1 MRQLYAPLLTAGLL
15 LGLSGCFIDVDERPV
30 LPPYRPILMSRATL
44 EQSVALV
51 PARTMRNTGKIYLKD
66 KYVFIN
72 ERYEGIHIIDNH
84 DPAQPRNVG
93 FLRIPGNVD
102 VAMRG
107 ALLYADNAVDLVTVN
122 LADPANARVVGRTR
136 NAFPEL
142 APPEPASIEPEYRP
156 ENRPADAVVVGWQKV
171 NK

>member
-1 MRQLYAPLLTAGLL
+1 MRQLYATLLAAGLL
-15 LGLSGCFIDVDERPV
+15 LGLPGCFIDIDERPA
-30 LPPYRPILMSRATL
+30 LPPYRPLLMARATL

-51 PARTMRNTGKIYLKD
+51 PARPMRNTGKIYLKGS
-66 KYVFIN
+66 YVFIN

-84 DPAQPRNVG
+84 DPAKPRNAG
-93 FLRIPGNVD
+93 FLRIPGNID

-107 ALLYADNAVDLVTVN
+107 SLLYADNAVDLVIVD
-122 LADPANARVVGRTR
+122 LADPTAARVVGRTR

-156 ENRPADAVVVGWQKV
+156 ENRPTDAIVVGWQKV
-171 NK
+171 NP